1 MNKEAILS
9 FISDIIIENGIKNN
23 LDSETIKKSIA
34 DYKKYL
40 SESGLA
46 DEEVL
51 KAISIIEERSEEYV
65 KIAKSFKKVGLPIPT
80 VKINDTENQKSKVK
94 SDFHATH
101 SNLESSSCAKTILT
115 KRSCSVGR
123 SQTIQQD
130 SCGSGRGVS
139 RSSC

>member
-1 MNKEAILS
+1 MDNEFGYIDNKP
-9 FISDIIIENGIKNN
+9 FKNCYP
-23 LDSETIKKSIA
+23 DDQI
-34 DYKKYL
+34 
-40 SESGLA
+40 
-46 DEEVL
+46 
-51 KAISIIEERSEEYV
+51 ISIINTDENA
-65 KIAKSFKKVGLPIPT
+65 IQF
-80 VKINDTENQKSKVK
+80 KINDTENQKSKVK

>member
-65 KIAKSFKKVGLPIPT
+65 KIAKSFKKAGLPIPT
-80 VKINDTENQKSKVK
+80 VKIND
-94 SDFHATH
+94 
-101 SNLESSSCAKTILT
+101 
-115 KRSCSVGR
+115 
-123 SQTIQQD
+123 
-130 SCGSGRGVS
+130 
-139 RSSC
+139 